1 MKPQDSHTPIAST
14 LRHAAFEPIALV
26 LLSLATV
33 GTAWCSYQAAV
44 WGAVSQR
51 TMNLSAAA
59 SRRATAAQLQSH
71 QMALLD
77 VLLFTQYINA
87 RAGDIGRHASS
98 PEGPS
103 TLNPQPSTNN
113 SSPHASG
120 LAQFYADRFR
130 HEAKTAFNAWMA
142 TRPFENPNAP
152 PHPFVTNLYQ
162 PRLLTEAA
170 LAEAESQRLWQQA
183 GEAGRNG
190 RSYVLI
196 TVLFTSALFC
206 GGTASKFDAP
216 WVRRAVLA
224 LGLTAFTFAAI
235 RLLLL
240 PTRL

>member
-1 MKPQDSHTPIAST
+1 MKPQGSEKST
-14 LRHAAFEPIALV
+14 TSTVRHAAFEPIALV

-59 SRRATAAQLQSH
+59 SRRAAAAQLQSH

-77 VLLFTQYINA
+77 VLLFTQYLNA
-87 RAGDIGRHASS
+87 RASDIGRHADS

-103 TLNPQPSTNN
+103 TLNPQFSTNN
-113 SSPHASG
+113 SD

-130 HEAKTAFNAWMA
+130 NEAKTAFNAWMA

-162 PRLLTEAA
+162 PRLLVDAA
-170 LAEAESQRLWQQA
+170 LAEDESQRLWQQA

-206 GGTASKFDAP
+206 GGTASKFDSP

-224 LGLTAFTFAAI
+224 LGLTAFIFAAI

>member
-1 MKPQDSHTPIAST
+1 MNPQGSHTSAAST

-59 SRRATAAQLQSH
+59 SRRAAAAQLQSH

-87 RAGDIGRHASS
+87 RVASS
-98 PEGPS
+98 SNGIAGPEGRVS
-103 TLNPQPSTNN
+103 DSGR
-113 SSPHASG
+113 HASG

-130 HEAKTAFNAWMA
+130 NEAKTAFNAWMA

-162 PRLLTEAA
+162 PRLLTEARQ
-170 LAEAESQRLWQQA
+170 AEDESQKLWQQA

-206 GGTASKFDAP
+206 GGTASKFDAL
-216 WVRRAVLA
+216 WIRRAVLA
-224 LGLTAFTFAAI
+224 LGLTAFTFAAV